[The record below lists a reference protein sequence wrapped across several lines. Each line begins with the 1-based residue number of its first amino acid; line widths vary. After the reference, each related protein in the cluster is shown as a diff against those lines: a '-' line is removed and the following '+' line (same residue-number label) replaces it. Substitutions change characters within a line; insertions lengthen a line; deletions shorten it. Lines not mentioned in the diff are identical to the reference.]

1 MPLRGECRPA
11 CKSVAVPPTQ
21 PRPWNVALCWKCDID
36 LGATGPSQPL
46 RKFID
51 SHIVGGVAEY
61 KEAPFPTRDSL
72 SQLVATCRPAGP
84 GTETRA
90 GRPPNVSRS
99 WLL

>member
-51 SHIVGGVAEY
+51 SHIVAEWRST
-61 KEAPFPTRDSL
+61 KKRLPR
-72 SQLVATCRPAGP
+72 Q
-84 GTETRA
+84 GT
-90 GRPPNVSRS
+90 P
-99 WLL
+99 